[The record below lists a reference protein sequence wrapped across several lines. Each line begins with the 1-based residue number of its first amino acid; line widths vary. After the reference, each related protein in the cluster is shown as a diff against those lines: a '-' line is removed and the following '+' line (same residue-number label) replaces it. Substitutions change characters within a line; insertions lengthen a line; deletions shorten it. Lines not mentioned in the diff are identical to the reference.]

1 MVGMA
6 VHGPV
11 PNFHPSLAR
20 DVTHTVRCAFS
31 LLALLGLWR
40 PWESPVWLVEC
51 FGLSVTRLRVRG
63 GRVNG
68 FA

>member
-20 DVTHTVRCAFS
+20 DFTYTMRCVFS
-31 LLALLGLWR
+31 HLASLGLWR
-40 PWESPVWLVEC
+40 PWESPVWLAEC
-51 FGLSVTRLRVRG
+51 FGLSATRLRVRG